1 MAPRLLPRWCWA
13 NLQRAAAAT
22 TITATGATAVEAAVA
37 PLIAAHTTA
46 PALASA
52 GRVVEGRRGVKYG
65 WSTLPKRAK
74 PTRFNQQTAGLP
86 APTTGPAAALKR
98 REKTTPLR
106 TGVLAIKRGM
116 TGFYSKSG
124 TRIPCTVLQLE
135 DVQVVANKT
144 RAKNGYWAVQVG
156 SGSRRPVNVTAPQ
169 LGYYEAK
176 GLAPKEHLAEF
187 HVRDES
193 GLLTPGT
200 TIQPDWFHIGQ
211 WVDVRSNSRGFGF
224 AGGMK
229 RHGFKGQNKSHGNS
243 LNHRTMG
250 TTGPSQGSGSRV
262 MPGKKMPG
270 RMGNERVTVQNLNIL
285 QVDNDLGIVVV
296 RGAVGGPKG
305 ALVKIQDA
313 IKKPQPSAD
322 FIAKTRSL
330 VEERSPLAA
339 EQLEAARVRHLELK
353 EARRE
358 GRIADILASGV
369 SGLTIEDGIVEAEAV
384 GQNIVFETPLP
395 EAILETPVQE
405 PAPRA

>member
-1 MAPRLLPRWCWA
+1 MAPRLLPRCWA
-13 NLQRAAAAT
+13 GLQRVTAT
-22 TITATGATAVEAAVA
+22 TTALTMAEAASTTTS
-37 PLIAAHTTA
+37 IATHTTT
-46 PALASA
+46 PVLS

-65 WSTLPKRAK
+65 WSTLPRRGAK

-98 REKTTPLR
+98 KENTTPLR
-106 TGVLAIKRGM
+106 TGVLATKRGM

-124 TRIPCTVLQLE
+124 TRIPCTVLEL
-135 DVQVVANKT
+135 DSVQVVANKT
-144 RAKNGYWAVQVG
+144 RTKNGYWAVQIG
-156 SGSRRPVNVTAPQ
+156 SGTRRAATVTAPQ

-176 GLAPKEHLAEF
+176 GIAPKQHLAEF
-187 HVRDES
+187 PVRNAS
-193 GLLTPGT
+193 GLLQPGV
-200 TIQPDWFHIGQ
+200 TIQPDWFHVGQ
-211 WVDVRSNSRGFGF
+211 WVDVRSNTRGFGF

-229 RHGFKGQNKSHGNS
+229 RHGFKGQNKTHGNS

-296 RGAVGGPKG
+296 KGAVGGPKG

-313 IKKPQPSAD
+313 VKKPPPATA
-322 FIAKTRSL
+322 FIEKTRVQ
-330 VEERSPLAA
+330 VEERSPWAA

-358 GRIADILASGV
+358 GRIAELLSKGFSDLSIEEGIAVEDSG
-369 SGLTIEDGIVEAEAV
+369 DVEVETEFEAPIPEAVLDTPAEAP
-384 GQNIVFETPLP
+384 Q
-395 EAILETPVQE
+395 
-405 PAPRA
+405 PRA

>member
-13 NLQRAAAAT
+13 NLQRAAAT
-22 TITATGATAVEAAVA
+22 TTTTGATAIETAAA
-37 PLIAAHTTA
+37 PSIIARTTS
-46 PALASA
+46 PSLSLA

-65 WSTLPKRAK
+65 WSTLPRRAK

-98 REKTTPLR
+98 KENTTPLR

-144 RAKNGYWAVQVG
+144 RAKNGYWAVQIG
-156 SGSRRPVNVTAPQ
+156 SGMRRATNVTAPQ

-187 HVRDES
+187 PVRNES
-193 GLLTPGT
+193 GLLTPGV

-211 WVDVRSNSRGFGF
+211 WVDVRSNTRGFGF

-243 LNHRTMG
+243 LNHRTIG

-296 RGAVGGPKG
+296 KGAVGGPKG

-313 IKKPQPSAD
+313 VKKPQPSAE

-330 VEERSPLAA
+330 VEERSPFAA
-339 EQLEAARVRHLELK
+339 EHLEAARVRHLELK

-358 GRIADILASGV
+358 GRIAEILASGF
-369 SGLTIEDGIVEAEAV
+369 SGLSIEDGVEEVEAVAESAV
-384 GQNIVFETPLP
+384 FKTPVP
-395 EAILETPVQE
+395 EAILDAPTQE

>member
-13 NLQRAAAAT
+13 SLQRVAAT
-22 TITATGATAVEAAVA
+22 TATTAGATTAEVAATQTTTHRSA
-37 PLIAAHTTA
+37 PVLT
-46 PALASA
+46 LA
-52 GRVVEGRRGVKYG
+52 GRAVEGRRGVKYG

-74 PTRFNQQTAGLP
+74 PTRFNQRTAGLP
-86 APTTGPAAALKR
+86 ALTMGPAAALKR
-98 REKTTPLR
+98 RENTTPLR
-106 TGVLAIKRGM
+106 TGVLAFKRGM

-144 RAKNGYWAVQVG
+144 RAKNGYWAVQIG
-156 SGSRRPVNVTAPQ
+156 IGSRRPINVTAPQ

-187 HVRDES
+187 FVRDES

-211 WVDVRSNSRGFGF
+211 WVDVRSNTRGFGF

-229 RHGFKGQNKSHGNS
+229 RHGFKGQNKTHGNS

-285 QVDNDLGIVVV
+285 QVDNELGIVIVK
-296 RGAVGGPKG
+296 GAVGGPKG

-313 IKKPQPSAD
+313 VKKPPPSAD

-339 EQLEAARVRHLELK
+339 ENLEAARVRHLELK

-358 GRIADILASGV
+358 GRIAEILASGV
-369 SGLTIEDGIVEAEAV
+369 SGLSVEDDLTAAEVNFDNAS
-384 GQNIVFETPLP
+384 ETPLI
-395 EAILETPVQE
+395 EAIMDTPTSE
-405 PAPRA
+405 PALRA